1 MKTLNAL
8 LLLILTT
15 VTLNASE
22 EIKYFENL
30 GYTIAIPIPLRME
43 TITTGADSV
52 RDIICQAT
60 SIKSNSESSTAYV
73 AYISFYTPDSS
84 TKLVATSKKPT

>member
-1 MKTLNAL
+1 MHLESTFITNSLLKLKYKVNESAMKTLNAL

-30 GYTIAIPIPLRME
+30 GYTIAIPNP
-43 TITTGADSV
+43 
-52 RDIICQAT
+52 T
-60 SIKSNSESSTAYV
+60 SNGSNNHWSR
-73 AYISFYTPDSS
+73 
-84 TKLVATSKKPT
+84 